1 MTIRE
6 KILVIEDEKSISHFI
21 STVLNN
27 NGYEAMQAQTGE
39 EALSMISSHC
49 PDLVILDLGLPDMD
63 GPGHPPQPAQLVQP
77 AGGGGLP
84 PAPMSG
90 TRSPHWIWGRM
101 TTSPSP
107 SARTNS
113 WPGSAPRS
121 ATPAPSPVMTKSPG
135 TAPIQWEN
143 WSSTTI
149 STRSVSAVRMS
160 TSPSASSASW
170 PCWANTLARF

>member
-63 GPGHPPQPAQLVQP
+63 GLDILRSLRSWSS
-77 AGGGGLP
+77 LP
-84 PAPMSG
+84 VVVV
-90 TRSPHWIWGRM
+90 
-101 TTSPSP
+101 
-107 SARTNS
+107 SARS
-113 WPGSAPRS
+113 HERDKVAALDLGADDYL
-121 ATPAPSPVMTKSPG
+121 TKPFG
-135 TAPIQWEN
+135 TDELLARVRTAIRH
-143 WSSTTI
+143 TRTI
-149 STRSVSAVRMS
+149 SGLS
-160 TSPSASSASW
+160 
-170 PCWANTLARF
+170 LIHI